1 MDSANYVFKPRPPK
15 NITCIAQVII
25 LSDTLWESTC
35 TSLLFNYTFTGRKIL
50 LIKWAAITTLHHVLQ
65 TNETTVEPPGCDHL
79 S

>member
-15 NITCIAQVII
+15 NIIAQVII

-35 TSLLFNYTFTGRKIL
+35 TLLLFKYTFTGRKIL
-50 LIKWAAITTLHHVLQ
+50 LIKWAATTTLHHVLQ